1 MNLDP
6 VGQWSKVGL
15 VVYDS
20 SVPIGTSALELSI
33 IYYLFFEDSF
43 LDEKIDIYY
52 KNTHIT
58 FIKMIQ
64 NRFV

>member
-20 SVPIGTSALELSI
+20 SVPIGTSAAELSI

-58 FIKMIQ
+58 FIKIIQ
-64 NRFV
+64 NRSV

>member
-33 IYYLFFEDSF
+33 IYYLFFEDCF
-43 LDEKIDIYY
+43 LDEKIDIHY